1 MVSKVKANGEVDVH
15 RGLVINSKQAAV
27 ERVGGIVIIVLL
39 ILLIFIIII
48 IVIILI
54 LVIIII
60 LNDHIPQVVI
70 PENKKQKCTCCVLQ

>member
-27 ERVGGIVIIVLL
+27 ERVGVIVIIVLL
-39 ILLIFIIII
+39 ILLIIII
-48 IVIILI
+48 IVTILI

>member
-27 ERVGGIVIIVLL
+27 ERVGVIVIIVLL

-48 IVIILI
+48 IILAI
-54 LVIIII
+54 
-60 LNDHIPQVVI
+60 IPQ
-70 PENKKQKCTCCVLQ
+70 

>member
-27 ERVGGIVIIVLL
+27 ERVGVIVIIVLL
-39 ILLIFIIII
+39 ILLLIIII
-48 IVIILI
+48 IVTILI